1 MGRFRRVI
9 RWGVYACTLLVL
21 VMFAGSIGKNRTVVK
36 NGMYLYNGRVLL
48 MIYSSPPWLP
58 DDHYDESG
66 IHDLFTRMTLDSDQ
80 PGMWFR
86 PVVNLDG
93 RFDERFRADLPL
105 IYPLLAGLAISA
117 RLFVVSRRMRRGLS
131 DCGRCGYP
139 LEGID
144 CGVCPECGVERG

>member
-1 MGRFRRVI
+1 M

-48 MIYSSPPWLP
+48 MIYSSPPRLP

-86 PVVNLDG
+86 SVVNLDG

-117 RLFVVSRRMRRGLS
+117 RLFVVSRRMRRGPS
-131 DCGRCGYP
+131 DCEHCGYSH
-139 LEGID
+139 EGLKAD
-144 CGVCPECGVERG
+144 TCPECGAGCG

>member
-1 MGRFRRVI
+1 MSSLRRIV

-48 MIYSSPPWLP
+48 MIYSSPPRLP
-58 DDHYDESG
+58 DDHFDEAG
-66 IHDLFTRMTLDSDQ
+66 IHDLFTRMVLDFDQ
-80 PGMWFR
+80 PGMWSW
-86 PVVNLDG
+86 PVVNLDS
-93 RFDERFRADLPL
+93 RSDERFRAELPL

-117 RLFVVSRRMRRGLS
+117 RLFVVSRRMRRGPC
-131 DCGRCGYP
+131 DCGRCGYS

-144 CGVCPECGVERG
+144 GAVCPECGADRG